1 MSNPTHR
8 ALLNS
13 LLLAAG
19 ALVVVHIVGTVGF
32 LVFDASRGGRASAFD
47 AFYMTF
53 ITVATIGYAETIDLS
68 GSMPGRLFNV
78 GIAICGIGA
87 VWVMFSNFTALLLA
101 RAMDPARMRARLLKE
116 VKRMQ
121 GHYIICGLGRI
132 GAGVAHELEAT
143 GHACVAIEP
152 LQATADA
159 YHQNRDDGGKARL
172 RVIIDDATDDQVLL
186 AAGLEHAAGVF
197 AVTGDD
203 SKNVLISLSAKQLN
217 PKARVVARVHAVAN
231 VAKCRRAGADEI
243 VSPDFSGAL
252 RLAGAMLQPQAA
264 GFMDEL
270 LHRGDAMRVVDVLV
284 PDGFQMRPI
293 GDLPLRGREYLVV
306 GLRSQGRLQVNP
318 EPDML
323 LSPGTA
329 LIAMATPTGAAE
341 LRRLLLRAAAD
352 DAEAAATAPR
362 S

>member
-8 ALLNS
+8 ALLHN
-13 LLLAAG
+13 LLLATG
-19 ALVVVHIVGTVGF
+19 ALVLVHVVGTVGF
-32 LVFDASRGGRASAFD
+32 LAYDAARGGHARAFD

-68 GSMPGRLFNV
+68 GSTWGRVFNV
-78 GIAICGIGA
+78 GIALAGIGA

-101 RAMDPARMRARLLKE
+101 RALDPARMRARLLKE
-116 VKRMQ
+116 VKRMN

-152 LQATADA
+152 SQATADA
-159 YHQNRDDGGKARL
+159 YAQGRDGNGHTGL
-172 RVIIDDATDDQVLL
+172 RVIVDDATDDQVLL
-186 AAGLEHAAGVF
+186 AAGLAHAAGVF

-203 SKNVLISLSAKQLN
+203 SKNVLIVLSARQLN
-217 PKARVVARVHAVAN
+217 PKARVVARVHEVAN

-252 RLAGAMLQPQAA
+252 RLAGAMLQPQAT
-264 GFMDEL
+264 GFIDEL
-270 LHRGDAMRVVDVLV
+270 LHRGDAMRVVDVQV
-284 PDGFQMRPI
+284 PASFGTRPL
-293 GDLPLRGREYLVV
+293 GDLQLRAREYLVV
-306 GLRSQGRLQVNP
+306 GLRGEGQLHLNP

-323 LSPGTA
+323 LGPGSA
-329 LIAMATPTGAAE
+329 LIAMATPSGAAE
-341 LRRLLLRAAAD
+341 LRRLLA
-352 DAEAAATAPR
+352 